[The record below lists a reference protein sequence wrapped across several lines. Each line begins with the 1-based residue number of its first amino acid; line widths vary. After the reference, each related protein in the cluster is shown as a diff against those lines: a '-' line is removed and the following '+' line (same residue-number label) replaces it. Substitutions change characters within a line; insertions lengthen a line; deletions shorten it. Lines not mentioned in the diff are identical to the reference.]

1 VLLSDL
7 EMQINSSQASPFFFE
22 TALNWL
28 KANEI
33 FFNCPETGVVH
44 FNFDLESLTVRLLC
58 RQLDSGMLGLVVF
71 FPIKV
76 CQVRRVSIGEYL
88 HRLNFF
94 LARPVMQFDYDDGE
108 VRIAVE
114 FSPETADE
122 KDFFDSIFPTLFFAE
137 KISPFLNCVMTGAM
151 KPEFAID
158 QTLAA
163 INSNTN

>member
-1 VLLSDL
+1 
-7 EMQINSSQASPFFFE
+7 MTSSQESQNFE
-22 TALNWL
+22 TALKWL

-33 FFNCPETGVVH
+33 FFNCPEPGVVY
-44 FNFDLESLTVRLLC
+44 FSFDLESLTVRLLC
-58 RQLDSGMLGLVVF
+58 RQLGSGMLGLVVF

-76 CQVRRVSIGEYL
+76 CQVRRASVSEYL

-94 LARPVMQFDYDDGE
+94 LARPVLQFDYGDGE
-108 VRIAVE
+108 VKIAVE

-122 KDFFDSIFPTLFFAE
+122 KDFFDSILPTLFFAE
-137 KISPFLNCVMTGAM
+137 KIFPFLNCVMTGAM

-163 INSNTN
+163 IKDNQS